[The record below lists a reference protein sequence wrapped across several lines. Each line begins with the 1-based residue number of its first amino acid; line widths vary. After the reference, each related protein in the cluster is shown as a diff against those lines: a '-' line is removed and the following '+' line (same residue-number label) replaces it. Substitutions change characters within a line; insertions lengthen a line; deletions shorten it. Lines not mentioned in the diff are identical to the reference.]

1 MAYSLN
7 FRPFLIAVIYLL
19 TPFLCSAQTNSGG
32 ESGSFIS
39 FQVAEN
45 QATYPMSINAAGTI
59 TGYYIDK
66 AGVRHG
72 FVRYHDGGI
81 ATFDVPGSLLTEPVS
96 INTPGVV
103 TGYYEAPS
111 TTNPVF
117 GIPQGF
123 VRNVNGEITTFGT
136 GLEFSA
142 QPVSI
147 NVAGE
152 IIGNYPDI
160 ALASVVFL
168 RSVTGVVNTFSLS
181 LGSHYSTIATGLNAG
196 GAVVGYDSSQ
206 SLSLA
211 EGFLW
216 DGQGSLPTFGGDFTQ
231 IIVPGSTGTFPTA
244 VNAQETVVG
253 CYAVGS
259 SYQDFVHYR
268 YGVIK
273 TLAIP
278 GTAPACIAGFTLASG
293 LFNVLP
299 PSVTISNQ
307 GTITGY
313 YSNAANDSI
322 AFVLFEDGTM
332 LSFNYPGSK
341 QTVPTSINDHD
352 VIVGYYSAGADIA
365 GFIREP

>member
-96 INTPGVV
+96 INTPGVI